1 MTTLVVLK
9 FPTARGAARKLNRLQ
24 KFQEQ
29 RLIQIEDGAILTW
42 PLGTRKPKTK
52 RLTYLSGGG
61 ALSGEFWGL
70 LVGLLFAVP
79 IFGTVAGTAIG
90 TLADNF
96 ASYGIDSRFIKQVRD
111 TITEDTSALFL
122 LTSGAVLDKVVAAV
136 KGAPFEIMSTNLSQE
151 QEDQLLETFGKEILV
166 W

>member
-9 FPTARGAARKLNRLQ
+9 FPTAGGAARMLNTLQ
-24 KFQEQ
+24 KLQEQ
-29 RLIQIEDGAILTW
+29 RLVQIEDGAILTW
-42 PLGTRKPKTK
+42 PLGARKPKTK
-52 RLTYLSGGG
+52 QLTYLSGGG

-90 TLADNF
+90 ALADNF
-96 ASYGIDSRFIKQVRD
+96 AYYGIDERFIKQVRN

-122 LTSGAVLDKVVAAV
+122 LTSGAMIDKVVATV
-136 KGAPFEIMSTNLSQE
+136 KGTPLEIMSTNLSQE
-151 QEDQLLETFGKEILV
+151 QEEQLLETFGKEILV